1 MIWSTATETIPM
13 QRQTITSHEA
23 KTQLV
28 DLLRR
33 VRGGKGFTITQHG
46 KPVSDLVP
54 AGASVRRAGTRAA
67 ARMQTLTHEAMKL
80 ESVDIQALIE
90 AGRD

>member
-23 KTQLV
+23 KTQLA

-33 VRGGKGFTITQHG
+33 VRGGQGFTITQR
-46 KPVSDLVP
+46 VADVMP
-54 AGASVRRAGTRAA
+54 AGASVRRAGTLAA
-67 ARMQTLTHEAMKL
+67 TRMQTFTHEAPTL
-80 ESVDIQALIE
+80 EPVDIQALIE
-90 AGRD
+90 PGRD